1 MSDGLITN
9 EEKKDKEKEP
19 VRTDD
24 RELKNNE
31 ITINNLLLF
40 DNKDILNIPKIKY
53 NEEELKED
61 IKLKLSPHLYSDPSK
76 LYFKSSSIEDFFKK
90 IEKIKINLE
99 YFQEFINKCQ
109 NG

>member
-1 MSDGLITN
+1 MSDGLIPN

-40 DNKDILNIPKIKY
+40 DNKDILNIPKIK
-53 NEEELKED
+53 
-61 IKLKLSPHLYSDPSK
+61 
-76 LYFKSSSIEDFFKK
+76 
-90 IEKIKINLE
+90 
-99 YFQEFINKCQ
+99 
-109 NG
+109 